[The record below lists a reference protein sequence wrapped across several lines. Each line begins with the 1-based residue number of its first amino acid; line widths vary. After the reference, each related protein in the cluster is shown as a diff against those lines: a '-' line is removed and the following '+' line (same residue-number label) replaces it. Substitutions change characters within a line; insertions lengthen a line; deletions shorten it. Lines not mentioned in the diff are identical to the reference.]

1 MRLPCRMGILLLPKS
16 EDCGMIYLYK
26 FFLSEVTRLMKT
38 LKTVF
43 AVLAAAVSFFT
54 TVLCMRDVLAARDD
68 LQKESR

>member
-1 MRLPCRMGILLLPKS
+1 
-16 EDCGMIYLYK
+16 
-26 FFLSEVTRLMKT
+26 MKT

-54 TVLCMRDVLAARDD
+54 TVLCMRDVLAAHDD

>member
-1 MRLPCRMGILLLPKS
+1 
-16 EDCGMIYLYK
+16 MIYLYK
-26 FFLSEVTRLMKT
+26 YFLSEVTRLMKT